1 MLVSGQVSEEVAYTR
16 LDAQIDD
23 YLLHL
28 RVERGLADNT
38 LDAYGRD
45 LADFAGSM
53 IDKGLE
59 DARQVKTE
67 HVSAWVRDLAKSGLA
82 ASSQKRML
90 VAVRG
95 LFRFLVRRDVLE
107 EDPADLVSL
116 PKEGK
121 RLPKTVGRE
130 EVVALLEAARAS
142 PRDLALVL
150 LLYGAGLRVSEAVK
164 LDVGGVHLDAGLVR
178 VLGKGNKE
186 RVVPIGEPVLEV
198 LRAYLDGDRKARLK
212 SGPNDALFPGRGGK
226 GALTRQAAF
235 TLLRRLA
242 RAAGLRDDVSPHKLR
257 HAFAT
262 HLVQG
267 GADLRSVQVM
277 LGHADLRTTEIYTH
291 VDDQHLRRTYDRHHP
306 RR

>member
-1 MLVSGQVSEEVAYTR
+1 MVGQVSEEVAYTA

-23 YLLHL
+23 YLMHL
-28 RVERGLADNT
+28 RVERGLAANT

-45 LADFAGSM
+45 LADFAGAM
-53 IDKGLE
+53 IDAGLD
-59 DARQVKTE
+59 DARRVQ
-67 HVSAWVRDLAKSGLA
+67 SAKISEWVRDLAKSGLA
-82 ASSQKRML
+82 ATSQKRML

-95 LFRFLVRRDVLE
+95 FFRFLVRRDVMH
-107 EDPADLVSL
+107 EDPAALVAL

-121 RLPKTVGRE
+121 RLPETVGRDG
-130 EVVALLEAARAS
+130 VLALLEAAKAS
-142 PRDLALVL
+142 PRDLALVM
-150 LLYGAGLRVSEAVK
+150 LLYGAGLRVSEAVG

-178 VLGKGNKE
+178 VVGKGNKE

-198 LRAYLDGDRKARLK
+198 LRAYLDDDRKKRLK
-212 SGPNDALFPGRGGK
+212 DGPNDALFPGRGGK
-226 GALTRQAAF
+226 KSLTRQAAF
-235 TLLRRLA
+235 AILRRLA
-242 RAAGLRDDVSPHKLR
+242 RAAGLPEDVSPHKLR

-291 VDDQHLRRTYDRHHP
+291 VDDRHLRRTYDRHHP